1 MSELLNFLLEDIEC
15 NTFVYLITRC
25 IVYFTIPN
33 ITTIFRIGYGGCN
46 YEDDQEW
53 IEKLTI
59 ETLTDA
65 SGNYY
70 HGVDDYGQRLILS
83 DEQCSTLERFF
94 DNKVSITRVGYP
106 GNYIVD
112 KGYGSYSVYT
122 LEAKDND
129 VVTKAKQ
136 LLASIHELIESNEL
150 YNRAFAIHKQKKDE
164 RDAIFKRDDTEYR
177 EKKAA
182 HCIYYN
188 KLLVR
193 SKDFVIPKKKK
204 DAIIVPRDDFA
215 ALSLAVKFISQR
227 EHFVGRDEHFV
238 GALDDIFNE
247 ENIKVWMPTHF
258 HCEGIDSKIHISIHK
273 GYKVIHH

>member
-1 MSELLNFLLEDIEC
+1 MSELLNLFLEDIEC

-33 ITTIFRIGYGGCN
+33 ITTTIRIGWGCT

-53 IEKLTI
+53 IEKMTI
-59 ETLTDA
+59 DTLTDA

-70 HGVDDYGQRLILS
+70 DGVDDYGQRLILS
-83 DEQCSTLERFF
+83 DEQCSKLEGFF

-106 GNYIVD
+106 GNYNVD

-122 LEAKDND
+122 LKAKEND

-136 LLASIHELIESNEL
+136 LLASIHELIESKEL

-164 RDAIFKRDDTEYR
+164 ENAIHKKDDTEYKER
-177 EKKAA
+177 KAA
-182 HCIYYN
+182 HHIYYS
-188 KLLVR
+188 KLLTR
-193 SKDFVIPKKKK
+193 SKEFVIPKKKK

-227 EHFVGRDEHFV
+227 DHFNRYDNYFV
-238 GALDDIFNE
+238 TTLEDNFNE

-258 HCEGIDSKIHISIHK
+258 HCEGVNSKIHISIHK
-273 GYKVIHH
+273 GHKVIHH